1 MTQDVFASNYADRA
15 SGFRP
20 SPVRSV
26 WDVSTA
32 PGMIS
37 LAGGNPDLHSLPL
50 EALGRAAQRLISE
63 QGLASLQYGSGA
75 GLPGL
80 REAVTDIMACA
91 GIQASADDVLI
102 TPGSQ
107 MGLELVTAMFC
118 NPGDVILAEAPTYVG
133 AISTFVGLE
142 ADVAHVECDD
152 EGIIP
157 EALEARIA
165 KLKADGRAVKFLYTI
180 PNFNNPSGVR
190 LAQDRRERIAR
201 ICADAGVIVVE
212 DDPYG
217 LISFDGQVIPA
228 IRSYDS
234 NVIYLGSMSKI
245 FSPGLRVGWVL
256 APADVRARL
265 QLLSEAMVIHPSIF
279 SQYLALEYLTA
290 FDWRA
295 TLDRSIERY
304 RERASALLEALSG
317 VEGVLPAGST
327 WTQAQGGFFV
337 WATLPQGYSAD
348 DLFELAVEEG
358 VVFIPGSAFFADAS
372 GTRSL
377 RLSFSLESPD
387 AIREGMRRL
396 ARASRRL
403 TPREAL
409 LPAERPA

>member
-1 MTQDVFASNYADRA
+1 MTQNVFAENYADRA
-15 SGFRP
+15 AGFRP

-37 LAGGNPDLHSLPL
+37 LAGGNPDLHGLPL
-50 EALGRAAQRLISE
+50 EQLALAAQRLIGE
-63 QGLASLQYGSGA
+63 QGLDSLQYGSGA
-75 GLPGL
+75 GLPEL
-80 REAVTDIMACA
+80 REAVTAIMAYS
-91 GIQASADDVLI
+91 GVQASADDVLI

-118 NPGDVILAEAPTYVG
+118 DPGDVILAEAPTYVG

-142 ADVAHVECDD
+142 AEVCHVECDD
-152 EGIIP
+152 DGLIP
-157 EALEARIA
+157 EELEARITH
-165 KLKADGRAVKFLYTI
+165 LKAEGRAVKFLYTI

-201 ICADAGVIVVE
+201 ICANAGVIVVE

-217 LISFDGQVIPA
+217 LISFDGRVTPA
-228 IRSYDS
+228 IRSFDS

-245 FSPGLRVGWVL
+245 FSPGIRVGWVL

-265 QLLSEAMVIHPSIF
+265 QLLSEAMVIHPSIL
-279 SQYLALEYLTA
+279 SQYLAFEYLTA

-295 TLDRSIERY
+295 TLSRSIERY
-304 RERASALLEALSG
+304 RERAAALLEALSG
-317 VEGVLPAGST
+317 SEGVLPAGST
-327 WTQAQGGFFV
+327 WTKARGGFFV

-358 VVFIPGSAFFADAS
+358 VVFIPGSAFFADGS
-372 GTRSL
+372 GSRSL
-377 RLSFSLESPD
+377 RFSFSLESPE

-403 TPREAL
+403 TPRYEL
-409 LPAERPA
+409 VSG